1 MKLYFATSML
11 VDNQRVALGS
21 NYENILGNVDVGP
34 GPTDSNGE
42 RESVMERL
50 FSYFEVKGKDTK
62 LDKILREITN
72 ATLQRD
78 NG

>member
-11 VDNQRVALGS
+11 VDNQRAALGS
-21 NYENILGNVDVGP
+21 NYDDILGDVDAGL
-34 GPTDSNGE
+34 GSADRNGE
-42 RESVMERL
+42 RVMERL
-50 FSYFEVKGKDTK
+50 FSYFEVKGKDNK
-62 LDKILREITN
+62 LDKILKEIID